1 MEDSPRERLRRLL
14 DSILVPNNTSQP
26 PYEEPQDLFEVYQ
39 DGDTFIFRTN
49 IDPDQFN
56 GKYKNFAQIEL

>member
-26 PYEEPQDLFEVYQ
+26 SYEETQDLFEVYQ
-39 DGDTFIFRTN
+39 DGETFIFRTN
-49 IDPDQFN
+49 IDPAQFN
-56 GKYKNFAQIEL
+56 GKNKNSRK